1 MPDDL
6 KDFILWIFEASLDA
20 QLRAVRRLRS
30 GRPEPATARRLP
42 GLSQVDLAYDILKR
56 ARTPFPISELL
67 ASSIHFTFHLTVDRE
82 SLVSSLSKKIVR
94 ADRFIRTDR
103 KERPS
108 RNLTGVKARHSTLT
122 RYNCEITYLYSAMLE
137 S

>member
-1 MPDDL
+1 MTSRILSCGYSKPLSMLNSVPSAASVVADL
-6 KDFILWIFEASLDA
+6 SLPPHAASRVCLKLTWRTTSSRGLA
-20 QLRAVRRLRS
+20 
-30 GRPEPATARRLP
+30 LP
-42 GLSQVDLAYDILKR
+42 
-56 ARTPFPISELL
+56 PISELL
-67 ASSIHFTFHLTVDRE
+67 ASSIHSTVHLTVDRE

-94 ADRFIRTDR
+94 GDRFIRTDR